1 MAGTITSL
9 GVGSNLDLE
18 TMVTQL
24 MQLERQPITQLQTRS
39 ASATTQ
45 LSALGSLKSALSNL
59 QNAAKALT
67 TGTNFNAF
75 KTSVTGSDVAS
86 ATASG
91 SAVAGQYSLEVTQL
105 AQFQKV
111 KSAAVT
117 NGGTI
122 ATGTLKLELGTTA
135 SGSFSADSTKTTNIV
150 IDSSNNTLA
159 GLRDAINAS
168 GAEVSASIVNEGTS
182 SRLVLTSKNSG
193 TTNTFSLSGLDGF
206 DYNPASETGSMT
218 TITAA
223 QDAKLKIDS
232 IEVTRSSN
240 TITDAISGVTLNLTK
255 TNVGAAS
262 TLSIATD
269 TKAVEDKVSA
279 FIKAYNDVNSYI
291 RTQTAYD
298 TTSKKAGALN
308 GDSAVRS
315 IQSQLRSTVSS
326 TLSGGA
332 LTRMS
337 DVGIKIAVDGSLS
350 LDSTKFQAAL
360 ADPTKNVAA
369 LFADTNG
376 VAGFAKQIDT
386 KITDFLGTDGVLTS
400 RTDGINKTITNYTKR
415 IEALE
420 VRMETIEARYRR
432 QFSALDTMVASYT
445 STGNYLTQ
453 QLAALTA
460 NYS

>member
-9 GVGSNLDLE
+9 GVGSNLNLE
-18 TMVTQL
+18 DMVTQL

-39 ASATTQ
+39 AGATTQ

-59 QNAAKALT
+59 QTAAKALS
-67 TGTNFNAF
+67 TGTTFNAF
-75 KTSVTGSDVAS
+75 KTSVAATDVAS

-91 SAVAGQYSLEVTQL
+91 GAVAGQYSIEVTQL

-117 NGGTI
+117 NGATI
-122 ATGTLKLELGTTA
+122 GTGTLTLELGTTTGGA
-135 SGSFSADSTKTTNIV
+135 FTADGTKTKNIV
-150 IDSSNNTLA
+150 INSSNNTLA

-193 TTNTFSLSGLDGF
+193 TTNTFRLSGLSGF
-206 DYNPASETGSMT
+206 DYNPASETGSMEK
-218 TITAA
+218 ITSAL
-223 QDAKLKIDS
+223 DAKVTIDS

-240 TITDAISGVTLNLTK
+240 TITDAINGVTLNLTK
-255 TNVGAAS
+255 TNTGS
-262 TLSIATD
+262 PTTLAVTTD
-269 TKAVEDKVSA
+269 AKAVEDKVSA
-279 FIKAYNDVNSYI
+279 FIKAYNDVNSFI
-291 RTQTAYD
+291 RTQTSYD
-298 TTSKKAGALN
+298 ATSKKAGTLN
-308 GDSAVRS
+308 GDAAVRS
-315 IQSQLRSTVSS
+315 IQSQLRATVSG
-326 TLSGGA
+326 TLSGGT
-332 LTRMS
+332 LTRLS
-337 DVGIKIAVDGSLS
+337 EVGVKIAVDGSLS

-360 ADPTKNVAA
+360 ADPTKNVSA

-376 VAGFAKQIDT
+376 VAGFGKQIDS
-386 KITDFLGTDGVLTS
+386 KISDFLGTEGVLTS

-453 QLAALTA
+453 QLAALAA
-460 NYS
+460 NS